1 MPTISSHQF
10 DQDTSSARSL
20 ADEGHVFVT
29 DLRGQPTHV
38 LMTIEEY
45 RRLIGQ
51 GGSIVERLAMA
62 PSGAESDHV
71 EFEPPRVRIGFRA
84 AE

>member
-1 MPTISSHQF
+1 MPTISSRQF
-10 DQDTSSARSL
+10 DQDADSVRSL
-20 ADEGHVFVT
+20 AAEAHVFVT

-45 RRLIGQ
+45 RRLRGQ
-51 GGSIVERLAMA
+51 GGSLVERLAMA
-62 PSGAESDHV
+62 PSGTDSDHV